1 MILLQE
7 NLGFPFVV
15 FVFLVKEFRKGLL
28 KKLKGNFERKK
39 KSQIPKQLRVGS
51 WRKVSKLQ
59 LLT

>member
-39 KSQIPKQLRVGS
+39 KKPDPE
-51 WRKVSKLQ
+51 
-59 LLT
+59 TA